1 MTNRPSKFD
10 LSLLYYVQSIFS
22 STYFIHESVI
32 GQCMFTIERC
42 FSTEMTEKS
51 VQCSELGGVH
61 LAEVYLQ
68 QKSIGCSET
77 SVPMGGVHYREVFIN
92 RGFTVF

>member
-42 FSTEMTEKS
+42 FSTERTEKS

-68 QKSIGCSET
+68 QKSIGGSEA
-77 SVPMGGVHYREVFIN
+77 SVQMGGVH
-92 RGFTVF
+92 